1 MRKILIF
8 ALIFVLSAISTAN
21 AFEYIGHA
29 EAVRNVEIRPEISA
43 RITKIHFSE
52 GTFIENSSTLFTL
65 NTAQFQAE
73 VSLKK
78 AELSHAQ
85 AVLEG
90 AKKYLSRLKAT
101 DQRGVT
107 ASDIDNAESEVKQA
121 RASVEEAKSEL
132 KISQIQLN
140 NTKITAPF
148 SGLVGKIN
156 YHQGSYVSPEN
167 VLCEIVQ
174 VNPIRILFAMPD
186 RDYLKF
192 KNSDKKLKY
201 ELILADDSLY
211 TGTVEKDFEDNVMN
225 PETGSINIR
234 LKVNNEN
241 NIFLPGSLV
250 RVRITEE

>member
-8 ALIFVLSAISTAN
+8 ALIFISSAISTAN

-29 EAVRNVEIRPEISA
+29 EAVRSVEIRPEISA

-52 GTFIENSSTLFTL
+52 GTFINESLNLFTL
-65 NTAQFQAE
+65 NAAQFQAE
-73 VSLKK
+73 VSLRK
-78 AELSHAQ
+78 AELSHAR

-90 AKKYLSRLKAT
+90 ASKYLSRLKAA

-107 ASDIDNAESEVKQA
+107 ASDLDSAESEVRKA
-121 RASVEEAKSEL
+121 RATVEEAKAAL
-132 KISQIQLN
+132 QISQIQLN

-148 SGLVGKIN
+148 SGFVGKIN
-156 YHQGSYVSPEN
+156 YHHGSYVSPEN
-167 VLCEIVQ
+167 VLCVITE

-192 KNSDKKLKY
+192 KNSNGKLKY

-211 TGTVEKDFEDNVMN
+211 SGTVEKDFEDNVMN
-225 PETGSINIR
+225 PETGTINIR
-234 LKVNNEN
+234 LKVSNEN
-241 NIFLPGSLV
+241 NLLLPGSLV

>member
-1 MRKILIF
+1 MRRILIF
-8 ALIFVLSAISTAN
+8 TLIFISSAMSTAN

-29 EAVRNVEIRPEISA
+29 EAARSVEIRPEISA
-43 RITKIHFSE
+43 RITKIHFNE
-52 GTFIENSSTLFTL
+52 GTFVNKSLTLFTL
-65 NTAQFQAE
+65 NNAQFQAE

-90 AKKYLSRLKAT
+90 ASKYLSRLKAA

-107 ASDIDNAESEVKQA
+107 ASDMDTAQSEVKKA
-121 RASVEEAKSEL
+121 RAMVEEAKAAL
-132 KISQIQLN
+132 QISQIQLN

-148 SGLVGKIN
+148 SGLIGKIN
-156 YHQGSYVSPEN
+156 YHNGSYVSPEN

-186 RDYLKF
+186 RDYLKI
-192 KNSDKKLKY
+192 KNSGKKLKY

-211 TGTVEKDFEDNVMN
+211 SETVEKDFEDNVMN
-225 PETGSINIR
+225 PETGTINIR
-234 LKVNNEN
+234 LKVSNEN
-241 NIFLPGSLV
+241 NILLPGSLV

>member
-1 MRKILIF
+1 MRRILIF
-8 ALIFVLSAISTAN
+8 TLIFISSAMSTAN

-29 EAVRNVEIRPEISA
+29 EAARSVEIRPEISA
-43 RITKIHFSE
+43 RITKIHFNE
-52 GTFIENSSTLFTL
+52 GTFVNKSLTLFTL
-65 NTAQFQAE
+65 NNAQFQAE

-78 AELSHAQ
+78 AELSHAR

-90 AKKYLSRLKAT
+90 ASKYLSRLKAA

-107 ASDIDNAESEVKQA
+107 ASDMDTAQSEVKKA
-121 RASVEEAKSEL
+121 RAMVEEAKAAL
-132 KISQIQLN
+132 QISQIQLN

-148 SGLVGKIN
+148 SGLIGKIN
-156 YHQGSYVSPEN
+156 YHNGSYVSPEN

-186 RDYLKF
+186 RDYLKI
-192 KNSDKKLKY
+192 KNSGKKLKY

-211 TGTVEKDFEDNVMN
+211 SETVEKDFEDNVMN
-225 PETGSINIR
+225 PETGTINIR
-234 LKVNNEN
+234 LKVSNEN
-241 NIFLPGSLV
+241 NILLPGSLV

>member
-1 MRKILIF
+1 MRRILIF
-8 ALIFVLSAISTAN
+8 TLIFISSAMSTAN

-29 EAVRNVEIRPEISA
+29 EAARSVEIRPEISA
-43 RITKIHFSE
+43 RITKIHFNE
-52 GTFIENSSTLFTL
+52 GTFVNKSLTLFTL
-65 NTAQFQAE
+65 NNAQFQAE

-90 AKKYLSRLKAT
+90 TSKYLSRLKAA

-107 ASDIDNAESEVKQA
+107 ASDMDTAQSEVKKA
-121 RASVEEAKSEL
+121 RAMVEEAKAAL
-132 KISQIQLN
+132 QISQIQLN

-148 SGLVGKIN
+148 SGLIGKIN
-156 YHQGSYVSPEN
+156 YHNGSYVSPEN

-186 RDYLKF
+186 RDYLKI
-192 KNSDKKLKY
+192 KNSGKKLKY

-211 TGTVEKDFEDNVMN
+211 SETVEKDFEDNVMN
-225 PETGSINIR
+225 PETGTINIR
-234 LKVNNEN
+234 LKVSNEN
-241 NIFLPGSLV
+241 NILLPGSLV